1 MGDKLSTEDLTGRRS
16 DTLEDRARTESDADS
31 APVRSPLRAEE
42 APRAANDASTAPRAT
57 DGGEAMAPRAAD
69 DASTAPR
76 TATDAADDAANEP
89 LLGGEDGTRFE
100 RRWHQVQ
107 IAFVDEPRAAVEQA
121 DELVAELMRHLA
133 ETFADERSRLER
145 AWSAGEDVDTEAL
158 RVALTR
164 YRSFFQRLL
173 AT

>member
-1 MGDKLSTEDLTGRRS
+1 MGERLTTEDLTGRSTTREEDDVRDARPAQDELEGAS
-16 DTLEDRARTESDADS
+16 DG
-31 APVRSPLRAEE
+31 APVRSPLSDPNRSAE
-42 APRAANDASTAPRAT
+42 APRASQ
-57 DGGEAMAPRAAD
+57 AAGSD
-69 DASTAPR
+69 SETP
-76 TATDAADDAANEP
+76 TNEP
-89 LLGGEDGTRFE
+89 LLGGEEGTRFE

-107 IAFVDEPRAAVEQA
+107 VAFVDEPRAAVEQA

-133 ETFADERSRLER
+133 QTFADERSRLET

-173 AT
+173 QT

>member
-1 MGDKLSTEDLTGRRS
+1 MGEKLSTEDLTGRRS
-16 DTLEDRARTESDADS
+16 DTREDDRMQVGSDRPMRNDPAD
-31 APVRSPLRAEE
+31 E
-42 APRAANDASTAPRAT
+42 
-57 DGGEAMAPRAAD
+57 RAAD
-69 DASTAPR
+69 DASLAPR
-76 TATDAADDAANEP
+76 EASGTPEARAADDASIAPQGATEGREAANEP
-89 LLGGEDGTRFE
+89 LLAGDDGTRFE

-121 DELVAELMRHLA
+121 DQLVAELMRHLA
-133 ETFADERSRLER
+133 ETFADERSRLET